1 MMVLLCKIYR
11 KNNWEKVVAEV
22 LAVTILVSAAVSLA
36 ISYPLQKKVEAL
48 ESMVEMLSKAVRG
61 KYDEG
66 K

>member
-1 MMVLLCKIYR
+1 M
-11 KNNWEKVVAEV
+11 